1 MPAPAGF
8 VLMPAVDISGG
19 RAVRLQHGD
28 PGGQTSYGDPVQAAL
43 AWQAAA
49 AQWVHAVDLDAAFGR
64 GSNAAL
70 LAEVVR
76 AVDVA
81 VQLSGG
87 VRDEESLRTAL
98 ATGCARVNLS
108 TAALADRDWCAVAL
122 AEHGER
128 MSVSLD
134 VRGQTLMAR
143 GSRQPGGPLFD
154 ALEWLDRAGCPRYV
168 VTDVTRDGTLGGPN
182 LALLRTVC
190 ERTDSAVIASGGV
203 GSLDDVRDL
212 AALAPRGVEGAILGK
227 ALYTG
232 AFTLEE
238 ALAAVGGGPGTSS
251 AAAPLDRFGRRARR

>member
-168 VTDVTRDGTLGGPN
+168 VTDVDKDGMLQGPN
-182 LALLRTVC
+182 LGLLRSVC
-190 ERTDSAVIASGGV
+190 AATDRPVVASGGITE
-203 GSLDDVRDL
+203 LADL
-212 AALAPRGVEGAILGK
+212 EALAGLVEEGVEGALVGT
-227 ALYTG
+227 ALYEGRFTLQDALALTRGEAAGRATG
-232 AFTLEE
+232 A
-238 ALAAVGGGPGTSS
+238 PS
-251 AAAPLDRFGRRARR
+251 